1 LASLQPDQL
10 ILNRIVPGV
19 GSQKRAEGGDERT
32 LQAFAPRKPSMR
44 ADHDPVVGSTFIHP
58 AAMQHREVPRV
69 FADERTVLGSRGL
82 EDVVV

>member
-1 LASLQPDQL
+1 
-10 ILNRIVPGV
+10 
-19 GSQKRAEGGDERT
+19 
-32 LQAFAPRKPSMR
+32 MR